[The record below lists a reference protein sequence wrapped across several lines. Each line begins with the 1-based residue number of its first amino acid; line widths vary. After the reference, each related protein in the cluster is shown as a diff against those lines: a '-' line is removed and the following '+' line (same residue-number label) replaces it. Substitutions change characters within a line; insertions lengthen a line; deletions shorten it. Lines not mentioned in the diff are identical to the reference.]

1 MSQYEIISIATR
13 LQESLKDEEND

>member
-1 MSQYEIISIATR
+1 MSQYEIISIAMR